1 MELELKH
8 LAGYLPY
15 GLYFM
20 YDAEPSEYLMLGLTD
35 KAIKLDEVT
44 ESLTPA
50 WVGYNDYFKPILRP
64 LSDLTAGYFSAWFV
78 SEKRFHK
85 QLANGD
91 LPYIII
97 NELYEDHFDVHNLI
111 ENGLAINI
119 NELNK

>member
-1 MELELKH
+1 MKLELKH
-8 LAGYLPY
+8 LVGYLPY
-15 GLYFM
+15 GLKVKFINGDIDDIEGIINFKELKVFYKSKYGDYF
-20 YDAEPSEYLMLGLTD
+20 STD
-35 KAIKLDEVT
+35 L
-44 ESLTPA
+44 P
-50 WVGYNDYFKPILRP
+50 FKPILRP
-64 LSDLTAGYFSAWFV
+64 LSDLTASHFSAWFV

-111 ENGLAINI
+111 ENDLAINI